1 MQMEQ
6 WLGRAKYANLHLATC
21 NGELDLS
28 NDDGR
33 FLSRLMGAF
42 TSKEVERKSERQK
55 RAILQKAQKEA
66 APAGPRPMA
75 MTMTTKL

>member
-1 MQMEQ
+1 M
-6 WLGRAKYANLHLATC
+6 
-21 NGELDLS
+21 S

-55 RAILQKAQKEA
+55 RAILQKAQKGGRPSGA
-66 APAGPRPMA
+66 APYGYDNDYKVIEDRAKTVRGIYRAIQAGVSMA
-75 MTMTTKL
+75 D